1 MNLREFTEAVDEKAG
16 KLDRE
21 GLLCFLHI
29 ISRKVPEEGRDP
41 FLEAL
46 EYALQGFG
54 TGEEKEKVSL
64 EAAVK
69 RADEEEIREE
79 MVRLRK
85 LFDRDRKSVV

>member
-46 EYALQGFG
+46 E
-54 TGEEKEKVSL
+54 
-64 EAAVK
+64 
-69 RADEEEIREE
+69 
-79 MVRLRK
+79 
-85 LFDRDRKSVV
+85 

>member
-46 EYALQGFG
+46 EYAL
-54 TGEEKEKVSL
+54 
-64 EAAVK
+64 
-69 RADEEEIREE
+69 
-79 MVRLRK
+79 
-85 LFDRDRKSVV
+85 DRKSTRLNSSHS